1 MTLHIPDGVLKE
13 AGLSEREAL
22 IEFACRLFDAQK
34 ITFWTAATLAGLDR
48 TAMEEALLARGIA
61 IYRPSAA
68 DVEQDLQTIEKW
80 RK

>member
-1 MTLHIPDGVLKE
+1 
-13 AGLSEREAL
+13 
-22 IEFACRLFDAQK
+22 LFDAQK
-34 ITFWTAATLAGLDR
+34 ITFWTAATPARLDR

-68 DVEQDLQTIEKW
+68 DLEQDLQTIEKW